1 MQEYRTR
8 IVDRLLAE
16 KLAEKG
22 AVVIEV
28 NNSRDRSKQYE
39 VTSDMQQRGFG
50 ISCGKL
56 TTSRHALPH
65 AKEIT
70 S

>member
-1 MQEYRTR
+1 MSKYTSLWENIGAR
-8 IVDRLLAE
+8 
-16 KLAEKG
+16 KG
-22 AVVIEV
+22 
-28 NNSRDRSKQYE
+28 NSFSKQYE